1 MKSLMQKFKSNLDA
15 TRQDES
21 GDVVQT
27 VLIIAVFVVIVVVVG
42 RLLFTAINDRAGKT
56 ADCIN
61 SVEVGSIEDGC

>member
-42 RLLFTAINDRAGKT
+42 KLLFDAIQTRAEDT
-56 ADCIN
+56 SDCIN
-61 SVEVGSIEDGC
+61 NVSVDNIEAGC

>member
-42 RLLFTAINDRAGKT
+42 RLLFNAINDRAGKT

>member
-42 RLLFTAINDRAGKT
+42 KLLFDAIQTRAGKT
-56 ADCIN
+56 SDCIN
-61 SVEVGSIEDGC
+61 AVDVNNISDGC

>member
-42 RLLFTAINDRAGKT
+42 KLLFDTITKRAEKT
-56 ADCIN
+56 SDCITGVN
-61 SVEVGSIEDGC
+61 TANINNNC